1 MIIRYKTKRD
11 VNGNTYYLT
20 VDTDK
25 KTYSKDYNL
34 WGKDGDITITKK
46 DRRNIAAQLEEEGYK
61 EI

>member
-20 VDTDK
+20 VDTEK
-25 KTYSKDYNL
+25 KTFSKDYNL

-61 EI
+61 EV